1 MNAGRASEALF
12 TRTGCHRVPGRWW
25 ALSQE
30 CVGARSTL
38 VQERCSQVNPGQGAV
53 MGRPSGI
60 QPHLPATLVPGRPG
74 RPQGLVQTFS
84 AARGWLP
91 ALPCTSGP
99 PTRSLPSSAPV
110 PGHAGC
116 PWLQPG
122 WQVGARAQPASA
134 LATDECFSSALM
146 ALFLPCSE
154 LVPGDLPI
162 ILLLRSLPGKLIGD
176 PRPPCH
182 HALVPAVF
190 QRAGILPL

>member
-99 PTRSLPSSAPV
+99 PPGACPLLPQCQAMQAAPGSNRV
-110 PGHAGC
+110 GRWGPGLSRPQ
-116 PWLQPG
+116 PWPQMS
-122 WQVGARAQPASA
+122 VS
-134 LATDECFSSALM
+134 
-146 ALFLPCSE
+146 
-154 LVPGDLPI
+154 LVPLWRYFCPVQ
-162 ILLLRSLPGKLIGD
+162 S
-176 PRPPCH
+176 
-182 HALVPAVF
+182 
-190 QRAGILPL
+190 